1 MPRLRAIPEDFRVEE
16 IPLYAPSGEGEHTFV
31 CVEKR
36 CRTTEDVAGVLARI
50 AGVAPRDVGYAG
62 RKDRDAVARQW
73 FSVPRLPPERALA
86 LELEGLRVP
95 EAVPPRHKLR
105 TGQLAGN
112 RFEIVVRETDEGA
125 AARSAAVLSRLER
138 EGMPNRFGPQR
149 FGREGENAEQGLKV
163 LRGECA
169 GIDRRKARFLI
180 SALQAAAFNEALRLR
195 EARLS
200 SVERG
205 EIAVVHVSGGLF
217 RVEDPERE
225 RPRADTF
232 EISATGP
239 IFGRRTL
246 NPDGPPLERERAALL
261 AVGVDPDTPLR
272 PPRGIE
278 LRGARRALR
287 VRLDDVALEP
297 LPGALR
303 LRFRLPA
310 GSFASVLIEELLGG
324 AAASGPL
331 PGDTAS
337 HGALPSFHPGGDP
350 P

>member
-1 MPRLRAIPEDFRVEE
+1 MPRLRATPEDFRVEE
-16 IPLYAPSGEGEHTFV
+16 IPLYAPSGAGEHTFV

-50 AGVAPRDVGYAG
+50 AGVARREVGYAG
-62 RKDRDAVARQW
+62 RKDRDAVACQW

-86 LELEGLRVP
+86 VELEGLRVL
-95 EAVPPRHKLR
+95 EAVRHQHKLR

-112 RFEIVVRETDEGA
+112 RFEIVVRETDADA
-125 AARSAAVLSRLER
+125 AAHSLKVLSRLER

-149 FGREGENAEQGLKV
+149 FGRQGENARRGLRV
-163 LRGECA
+163 LRGEYA
-169 GIDRRKARFLI
+169 GIDRREARFLI

-195 EARLS
+195 GVRLS

-205 EIAVVHVSGGLF
+205 EIAVVHASGGLF
-217 RVEDPERE
+217 KVEDPERE
-225 RPRADTF
+225 QPRADAF

-246 NPDGPPLERERAALL
+246 DPEGPSLERERAALA

-310 GSFASVLIEELLGG
+310 GSFASVLIEELFG
-324 AAASGPL
+324 AATAWGPI

-337 HGALPSFHPGGDP
+337 LGALPSLHPGGDAS
-350 P
+350 

>member
-1 MPRLRAIPEDFRVEE
+1 M
-16 IPLYAPSGEGEHTFV
+16 
-31 CVEKR
+31 
-36 CRTTEDVAGVLARI
+36 
-50 AGVAPRDVGYAG
+50 
-62 RKDRDAVARQW
+62 
-73 FSVPRLPPERALA
+73 
-86 LELEGLRVP
+86 
-95 EAVPPRHKLR
+95 
-105 TGQLAGN
+105 
-112 RFEIVVRETDEGA
+112 
-125 AARSAAVLSRLER
+125 
-138 EGMPNRFGPQR
+138 
-149 FGREGENAEQGLKV
+149 
-163 LRGECA
+163 
-169 GIDRRKARFLI
+169 
-180 SALQAAAFNEALRLR
+180 
-195 EARLS
+195 
-200 SVERG
+200 
-205 EIAVVHVSGGLF
+205 
-217 RVEDPERE
+217 EDPERE

-350 P
+350 L